1 MIKPRQPGFSN
12 SQRFSGPPLAR
23 AVSPRADPGVSL
35 DPTALAQL
43 PACVMN
49 GSSSAR
55 IGLLA
60 FLWLGAPGCKEVPLN
75 NDPDAVAA
83 PSFGLNSVP
92 RQWEPDLEEGDTTV
106 RGTTKI
112 AAEFEDKEAD
122 TQAALAEV
130 SDEAEASAEEA
141 AGEAEKPTARTTPKP
156 AAKSAQKRTPA
167 KVVGAKEAQTLPEA
181 DKAAQKELDDDFG
194 PG

>member
-1 MIKPRQPGFSN
+1 
-12 SQRFSGPPLAR
+12 
-23 AVSPRADPGVSL
+23 
-35 DPTALAQL
+35 
-43 PACVMN
+43 MN

-112 AAEFEDKEAD
+112 AAEFEDKEA
-122 TQAALAEV
+122 AA
-130 SDEAEASAEEA
+130 
-141 AGEAEKPTARTTPKP
+141 EAEKPTARTTPKP
-156 AAKSAQKRTPA
+156 AAKSAPKRTPA

>member
-1 MIKPRQPGFSN
+1 
-12 SQRFSGPPLAR
+12 
-23 AVSPRADPGVSL
+23 
-35 DPTALAQL
+35 
-43 PACVMN
+43 MN
-49 GSSSAR
+49 GAFSAR

-60 FLWLGAPGCKEVPLN
+60 LLWLGAPGCKEVPLN

-112 AAEFEDKEAD
+112 AAEFEDKEAA
-122 TQAALAEV
+122 TEAAMAEV
-130 SDEAEASAEEA
+130 PAEGT
-141 AGEAEKPTARTTPKP
+141 AGEAEQPAAKTSPKP
-156 AAKSAQKRTPA
+156 AAKSAPKRPPV
-167 KVVGAKEAQTLPEA
+167 KLGGAKEAQTLPEV